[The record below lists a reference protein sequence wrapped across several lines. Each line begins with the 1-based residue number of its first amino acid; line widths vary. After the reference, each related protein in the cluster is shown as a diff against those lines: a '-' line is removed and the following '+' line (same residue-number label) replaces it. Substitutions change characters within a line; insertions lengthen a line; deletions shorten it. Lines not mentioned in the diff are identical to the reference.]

1 MPFSQSDRRGNAGN
15 PEKLAALVATPDASF
30 DSTNQDI
37 QFALLGMYGDDSQAM
52 LSFQVTAMDGAALQD
67 GFKLPYQLTLQGT
80 DGSSEALDC
89 YGKTADIREKD
100 GAYYINLRINRTD
113 LQGKTLDV
121 TFRNFYTEAQISQ
134 IWSQLTAYDDQ
145 LQQDYVR
152 QNFGEDALKDWGE
165 RRTSGRI

>member
-1 MPFSQSDRRGNAGN
+1 M
-15 PEKLAALVATPDASF
+15 
-30 DSTNQDI
+30 
-37 QFALLGMYGDDSQAM
+37 
-52 LSFQVTAMDGAALQD
+52 
-67 GFKLPYQLTLQGT
+67 QGT
-80 DGSSEALDC
+80 DGSSEALGC

-145 LQQDYVR
+145 LQQGPMFV
-152 QNFGEDALKDWGE
+152 
-165 RRTSGRI
+165 RTSGKMR